1 MLALG
6 NLITNKVQA
15 GFYFFLTFSGKFPPA
30 AKIHY
35 LSIKYSKAF
44 ILIEGAHD
52 PYLFPGVSLD
62 RWRRSHFLDMHA
74 PGAPCHLDTIA
85 GVQLFSSP
93 TFPMPIGYKTQNQL
107 HPQLPPIALAGG
119 RKL

>member
-44 ILIEGAHD
+44 RTCLN
-52 PYLFPGVSLD
+52 
-62 RWRRSHFLDMHA
+62 
-74 PGAPCHLDTIA
+74 
-85 GVQLFSSP
+85 FSNRP
-93 TFPMPIGYKTQNQL
+93 VNYKTQNQL